1 MHVYETT
8 CAKKERILY
17 KYNVVLVTYS
27 VAALSRPCPS
37 FEFNCFYLK
46 EKFAHLHFTGSV
58 YTC

>member
-1 MHVYETT
+1 MRQQ
-8 CAKKERILY
+8 KERILE

-46 EKFAHLHFTGSV
+46 EKFAHLQAVRTHAENV
-58 YTC
+58 KV